1 MLLVLILIYI
11 TFNNLVVYSK
21 EKIDLNLINEEIA
34 IVFINNNI
42 LVSNKSNTLLL
53 FNEIGDD
60 INKFNKIVDQKE
72 KEKEK
77 ELMTV

>member
-34 IVFINNNI
+34 IVFINN
-42 LVSNKSNTLLL
+42 K
-53 FNEIGDD
+53 
-60 INKFNKIVDQKE
+60 
-72 KEKEK
+72 
-77 ELMTV
+77 